1 MKNKFGSAISLAA
14 LLAVIGCST
23 PQKTGLELQSFQ
35 RKQFETTKKIAFA
48 SVMSVFQDMGYT
60 IKQANNETG
69 FIQASSPTK
78 NTKFLASYMSNTE
91 ATAFVEEINEKNSA
105 IRLNFVQNNES
116 SSGYGMKS
124 KSDKPVLD
132 PKVYEGAFNKIQ
144 EAVFIRNSTK

>member
-1 MKNKFGSAISLAA
+1 MKNNISSSIGLVA

-23 PQKTGLELQSFQ
+23 PQKTGLELQAFQ
-35 RKQFETTKKIAFA
+35 KKQFETTKKIAFA

-60 IKQANNETG
+60 IKQANTDTG

-78 NTKFLASYMSNTE
+78 NMVLFGSHMSNTD

-105 IRLNFVQNNES
+105 IRLNFVQNKES

-144 EAVFIRNSTK
+144 EAVFIRNSSK